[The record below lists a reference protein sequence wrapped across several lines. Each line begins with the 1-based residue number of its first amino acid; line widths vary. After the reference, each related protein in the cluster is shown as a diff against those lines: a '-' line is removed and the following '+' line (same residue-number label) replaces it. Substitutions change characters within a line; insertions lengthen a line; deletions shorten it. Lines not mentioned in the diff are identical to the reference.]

1 LNDDRPL
8 LITGETE
15 VGENQVKIICQD
27 IVSLEAAKQKAIKSI
42 LIPVSKERL
51 SHSRLMKLRDLIFRH
66 PGECRLKFRIDI
78 DQDNSTTVIAHN
90 RYNVM
95 PEENLLQEM
104 SSLVGGK
111 LMYDV

>member
-1 LNDDRPL
+1 MMKIVDGKVDTTP
-8 LITGETE
+8 ITPKPK
-15 VGENQVKIICQD
+15 VKK
-27 IVSLEAAKQKAIKSI
+27 SKKKAAKKKTIKSI

-51 SHSRLMKLRDLIFRH
+51 SHSSLMKLRDLIFRH
-66 PGECRLKFRIDI
+66 PGDCRLKFRIDI

-104 SSLVGGK
+104 SSLVGDK